1 MALDYKLVGAAQ
13 AGPTPVDVQKA
24 VMPALDRAE
33 KIFAEQRARTE
44 RRGIEDRARAERVEV
59 RAQMRRDA
67 MDEYNATLITTLG
80 ATADQ
85 VNKFPVGKYRT
96 ANEKAIMDQYQDVT
110 KKLQDPNLSRAER
123 AQLVSGFT
131 NSVTNFKAN
140 GDELFGI
147 VAGFAQQ
154 DEEGLSE
161 LTDPTAREVVKSFA
175 TDNYTIN
182 EDGTFSVPGVEQKYT
197 LEDLKSLQNLE
208 VSDDKYAE
216 MLQSAAT
223 VSEKYASKGFD
234 QPFIDQEG
242 DRAFDMLD
250 FSDNDLMTIGN
261 DRFGITEEVLPGWD
275 NMKKQFIEN
284 KSVTLEDRVKLKDY
298 FKSQIKINRKKTD
311 DLYRRQWLRLYG
323 MPKQEKEQFIFD
335 GKDMLQN
342 VYDSMQTGLQSV
354 GERSTSFLEDRV
366 KMYMAKEE
374 DGGQEMDEEDARKQ
388 AKEDLKKADVKA
400 WTTESVIKTVK
411 NQPVFANAEIYDPAS
426 QEDIIKSDIR
436 ATMPKMT
443 DAEVD
448 AYYNKRYRN
457 ALMIVDGK
465 PIDDING
472 LVTIYNE
479 KLPQKNRLSNSEMQ
493 DIINSINVGSGTTP
507 GIDNEVSEQ
516 AKLFN

>member
-298 FKSQIKINRKKTD
+298 FKSQIKIQRKKTD

-342 VYDSMQTGLQSV
+342 VYDSMQTGLS
-354 GERSTSFLEDRV
+354 G
-366 KMYMAKEE
+366 AKN
-374 DGGQEMDEEDARKQ
+374 
-388 AKEDLKKADVKA
+388 KAQ
-400 WTTESVIKTVK
+400 TTESVIKTVK

-507 GIDNEVSEQ
+507 ETRSNTESTQQPSERTGTIEPTINTD
-516 AKLFN
+516 FSN